1 MRRIFVRMGC
11 ADIFQVIFEWFEMRL
26 GKFVL
31 FIDLDGQKEIGGFG
45 QLAMAIIIH
54 YMKIV

>member
-1 MRRIFVRMGC
+1 MGC
-11 ADIFQVIFEWFEMRL
+11 VDILQVIFEWFEMRL

-31 FIDLDGQKEIGGFG
+31 FIGLEGQKEIGGFG

-54 YMKIV
+54 YMKIE